1 MTTSQTITKLRP
13 HRLPAALVLS
23 LSALALLALVPD
35 HADAALRSAA
45 GGGAA
50 GDGGFA
56 RLGEFLDKVT
66 TYLIWL
72 AAPCAGLGVVAGGV
86 MLIAGNPRASRLLG
100 LVAIGFAVIVTAK
113 GLVA

>member
-1 MTTSQTITKLRP
+1 MTTPQQAIEPQRSRVL
-13 HRLPAALVLS
+13 AALVLS
-23 LSALALLALVPD
+23 LAACALVAVVPE

-50 GDGGFA
+50 GNGGFA
-56 RLGEFLDKVT
+56 RLGDFLDKIT

-100 LVAIGFAVIVTAK
+100 LVALGFAVIVSAK

>member
-1 MTTSQTITKLRP
+1 MTTPQIAIARRQS
-13 HRLPAALVLS
+13 RLLAALVLS
-23 LSALALLALVPD
+23 LAGFALLAVMPE

-50 GDGGFA
+50 GNGGFA
-56 RLGEFLDKVT
+56 RLGDFLDKIT

-100 LVAIGFAVIVTAK
+100 LAALGFAVIVTAK

>member
-1 MTTSQTITKLRP
+1 MTTPEVAIKHQQTRP
-13 HRLPAALVLS
+13 LA
-23 LSALALLALVPD
+23 ALALGLAAFALLAIAPD

-45 GGGAA
+45 GGGAQ
-50 GDGGFA
+50 GSGGFA
-56 RLGEFLDKVT
+56 RLGDFLDKIT

-100 LVAIGFAVIVTAK
+100 LVALGFAVIVTAK